1 MIEVKKMIFAYK
13 KDGKPAV
20 DDISFEVEDGEIF
33 GFLGPSGAGKSTTQ
47 KILIGLL
54 SGYQGLAKVMGKD
67 ISHWGKEYYE
77 KIGVSFEL
85 PNHYQ
90 KLTARENLEL
100 FGKLFSSR
108 TRDVDEMLDMV
119 GLKEDAD
126 KRVSDYSKGMQ
137 MRLNFARSLL
147 NNPQLIFLDEPTSG
161 MDPVNARKIKDAIR
175 EQKQRGKTVFLTTHN
190 MTVADELCDRVAFI
204 VDGKIVLIDSPKK
217 LKIEQGERVVKLSY
231 YPKDKW
237 KDIQEIGTVS
247 ETGAQDTSN
256 TETKS
261 GLVAIPEAI
270 SEDFPLAGLG
280 QNQRFLNLISCS
292 EIETIH
298 TKESTLE
305 DIFIRVTGRNL

>member
-1 MIEVKKMIFAYK
+1 MIEVKNMIFAYN
-13 KDGKPAV
+13 KDAKPAV

-67 ISHWGKEYYE
+67 IRDWGKEYYE
-77 KIGVSFEL
+77 KVGVSFEL

-100 FGKLFSSR
+100 FGKLFSSK
-108 TRDVDEMLDMV
+108 TRDVEEMLDMV
-119 GLKEDAD
+119 GLNEDAD
-126 KRVSDYSKGMQ
+126 KRVSDFSKGMQ

-175 EQKQRGKTVFLTTHN
+175 EQKMKGKTIFLTTHN
-190 MTVADELCDRVAFI
+190 MAVADELCDRVAFI

-231 YPKDKW
+231 FSKGNER
-237 KDIQEIGTVS
+237 IA
-247 ETGAQDTSN
+247 ETGTQ
-256 TETKS
+256 
-261 GLVAIPEAI
+261 VAEAE
-270 SEDFPLAGLG
+270 SQEFPLAGLG
-280 QNQRFLNLISCS
+280 QNRKFLDIISCS

>member
-1 MIEVKKMIFAYK
+1 MIEVKKMVFAYN
-13 KDGKPAV
+13 KDAKSAV

-54 SGYQGLAKVMGKD
+54 SGYQGLGKVMGKEIRD
-67 ISHWGKEYYE
+67 WGKEYYE
-77 KIGVSFEL
+77 KVGVSFEL

-100 FGKLFSSR
+100 FGKLFSSK
-108 TRDVDEMLDMV
+108 TRDVEEMLDMV

-126 KRVSDYSKGMQ
+126 KRVSDFSKGMQ

-175 EQKQRGKTVFLTTHN
+175 EQKMKGKTVFLTTHN
-190 MTVADELCDRVAFI
+190 MAVADELCDRVAFI

-231 YPKDKW
+231 YPKDNKSISEKGM
-237 KDIQEIGTVS
+237 KDTSRTVS
-247 ETGAQDTSN
+247 KRGS
-256 TETKS
+256 
-261 GLVAIPEAI
+261 EAI
-270 SEDFPLAGLG
+270 SEEFPLAGLG
-280 QNQRFLNLISCS
+280 QNQKFLDIISCS